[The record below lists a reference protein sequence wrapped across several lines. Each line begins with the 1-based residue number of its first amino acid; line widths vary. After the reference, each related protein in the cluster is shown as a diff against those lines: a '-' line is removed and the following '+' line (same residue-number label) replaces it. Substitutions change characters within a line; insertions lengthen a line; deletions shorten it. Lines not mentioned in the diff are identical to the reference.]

1 MMGMLMFT
9 RSPEG
14 FMCLM
19 PWAAAENCAPTPPT
33 SAAVVP
39 FNCNDVLY
47 DERGT
52 KALVPSMM
60 YVWNDVEKNN
70 GAPPQNI
77 MDKTF
82 SKKTRHAFCEHVRA
96 ISVAPFY
103 GYDWNKHGKAC
114 SECVKASA
122 SGTSLSSTLRC
133 MGWS

>member
-1 MMGMLMFT
+1 MLAFW
-9 RSPEG
+9 RSPVD
-14 FMCLM
+14 FRCSM
-19 PWAAAENCAPTPPT
+19 PWATEKTCGTTPSTP
-33 SAAVVP
+33 AAVVP
-39 FNCNDVLY
+39 FSCNDVLY

-70 GAPPQNI
+70 GAPPRNI

-82 SKKTRHAFCEHVRA
+82 SKETRHVFCEHARA